1 MLRQLW
7 LITSAFILKLLKIII
22 SHIQCS
28 EFKKSVYIMARS
40 RRLTHSFFLHYLV
53 GTTLSILVIGLFW
66 LFSSYQQLN
75 KEKQIL
81 NDQAV
86 QKQMEQMKSRV
97 NNVIEMIHIERRLN
111 AERTKSEIQAR
122 VYNAHALMTNIYHQY
137 KDQLDHHEIADIIRN
152 ALRELSYG
160 NGRGYFFITG
170 MDGIEHLYPPVP
182 SLEGTSFL
190 KLADINGQPIVRD
203 MIALI
208 KKDREG
214 FYHYNWPNPSQPDIP
229 QAKTAFIKY
238 FEPFDWMVGTG
249 DRIDDITQDLQ
260 EQLIQR
266 IEKITFENGG
276 YVFVANYQGRSL
288 SYPAKG
294 KDMYEV
300 TDSNGL
306 KIVQELI
313 SLAQNDGG
321 YLRYVMPALKGERPE
336 DKISYVKGIN
346 DWQWYVGTGDFVVDL
361 DQELSAMFAERE
373 QSTRKKIASI
383 LSFLIFFLLIGYYS
397 SRLLGRQIQ
406 SGISEFQTFFEQAA
420 HKALPIDSKNQ
431 PFSEFETLAQS
442 ANLMIQERNYYE
454 QEANI
459 YREQLRSV
467 IDSMPSI
474 LLTIDN
480 HGIVSQWN
488 KCAIQETGVDE
499 SRAIG
504 QHVSLVLP
512 FLHRYLQKILAT
524 SYDAQE
530 IFNTNIDLVRAG
542 GNRIKNVSAYPLSNT
557 DLQRIVIRIDDITER
572 VHMEEMMMQT
582 EKMMSIG
589 GLAAGMA
596 HEINNPLSI
605 ISQAAQNTIR
615 RTSPDFPNNQKVAEE
630 ADVDLHKMKIYFE
643 KRGINGFLE
652 NICTGVERSSDI
664 IKNMLDFSSNSVS
677 HREVCSL
684 KSIVENSVTLARND
698 YDLKKK
704 NDFRD
709 IEIDI
714 DIDESLPDI
723 SINKIEIQQVI
734 FNLLKNAG
742 QAMFDIKSDGY
753 HPIIKI
759 RAAVNGRF
767 LTLTVND
774 NGPGI
779 PQNIQSR
786 IFEPFFTTK
795 EIGVGTGLGLSV
807 SYYIIVKRHHGNFQI
822 DSELGRG
829 TLFTIDL
836 PRDNTC

>member
-1 MLRQLW
+1 M
-7 LITSAFILKLLKIII
+7 AK
-22 SHIQCS
+22 SH
-28 EFKKSVYIMARS
+28 
-40 RRLTHSFFLHYLV
+40 RLTHRFYLHYLV

-75 KEKQIL
+75 REKQIL
-81 NDQAV
+81 NDQAA
-86 QKQMEQMKSRV
+86 QKQMEQMQSRV
-97 NNVIEMIHIERRLN
+97 NNVIEMVHIERRLN
-111 AERTKSEIQAR
+111 AKRTKKEIQSR

-137 KDQLDHHEIADIIRN
+137 KDQLDNNEIADIIRN
-152 ALRELSYG
+152 ALRKLSYG

-170 MDGIEHLYPPVP
+170 MDGTEHLYPPDP

-190 KLADINGQPIVRD
+190 KIADSNGQPIVRD
-203 MIALI
+203 MISI
-208 KKDREG
+208 IEKDKEG

-238 FEPFDWMVGTG
+238 FEPFDWVVGTG
-249 DRIDDITQDLQ
+249 DRISDITQDLQ

-276 YVFVANYQGRSL
+276 YVFVANYQGISL

-294 KDMYEV
+294 KNMYEV

-306 KIVQELI
+306 KIVQEMI

-321 YLRYVMPALKGERPE
+321 YLNYVMPALKGERPE
-336 DKISYVKGIN
+336 NKISYVKGIN
-346 DWQWYVGTGDFVVDL
+346 DWQWYIGTGDFVADL
-361 DQELSAMFAERE
+361 DQELAAMFAERAK
-373 QSTRKKIASI
+373 STRKEIATI

-397 SRLLGRQIQ
+397 SRRLGQQFQ
-406 SGISEFQTFFEQAA
+406 SGITEFQTFFDQAA
-420 HKALPIDSKNQ
+420 HKALPIDSESQ
-431 PFSEFETLAQS
+431 PFSEFENLAQS
-442 ANLMIQERNYYE
+442 ANLMIQERNFYE
-454 QEANI
+454 QEAHI

-474 LLTIDN
+474 LLTVD
-480 HGIVSQWN
+480 HQGIISQWN
-488 KCAIQETGVDE
+488 KFASQETGLDE
-499 SRAIG
+499 SKAIG
-504 QHVSLVLP
+504 QHVSLALP

-524 SYDAQE
+524 SYDAKE
-530 IFNTNIDLVRAG
+530 IFNANIDLIRAG

-557 DLQRIVIRIDDITER
+557 DPQRIVIRIDDVTER
-572 VHMEEMMMQT
+572 IHMEEMMMQT

-630 ADVDLHKMKIYFE
+630 AGIDLNKMRVYFD
-643 KRGINGFLE
+643 KRGINDFLK

-664 IKNMLDFSSNSVS
+664 INNMLDFSSNNVS
-677 HREVCSL
+677 YREVCSL
-684 KSIVENSVTLARND
+684 KTIVEDSITLARND

-704 NDFRD
+704 KDFRD
-709 IEIDI
+709 IDIDV

-742 QAMFDIKSDGY
+742 QAMFDIKTDGY
-753 HPIIKI
+753 RPVIQI
-759 RAAVNGRF
+759 RASVNERF
-767 LTLTVND
+767 LSLTVND

-779 PQNIQSR
+779 PKHIQSR

-795 EIGVGTGLGLSV
+795 ETGVGTGLGLSV

>member
-1 MLRQLW
+1 V
-7 LITSAFILKLLKIII
+7 LLYMAK
-22 SHIQCS
+22 SH
-28 EFKKSVYIMARS
+28 
-40 RRLTHSFFLHYLV
+40 RLTHSFFLRYLV

-75 KEKQIL
+75 REKQIL

-97 NNVIEMIHIERRLN
+97 NSVIEMIHIERRLN
-111 AERTKSEIQAR
+111 AEKTKREIQSR

-137 KDQLDHHEIADIIRN
+137 KDQLPQEEIADIIRN
-152 ALRELSYG
+152 ALRKLSYG

-170 MDGIEHLYPPVP
+170 LDGTEHLYPPVP
-182 SLEGTSFL
+182 TLEGTSFL
-190 KLADINGQPIVRD
+190 KLVDINGQPIVRD

-208 KKDREG
+208 KKDGEG
-214 FYHYNWPNPSQPDIP
+214 FYHYNWPDPQHPDTP
-229 QAKTAFIKY
+229 QAKTAFVKY
-238 FEPFDWMVGTG
+238 FAPFDWLVGTG
-249 DRIDDITQDLQ
+249 DRITDITKDLQ
-260 EQLIQR
+260 DQLIQR

-276 YVFVANYQGRSL
+276 YVFVANYQGIGL
-288 SYPAKG
+288 SYPAQG
-294 KDMYEV
+294 KNMYEV
-300 TDSNGL
+300 ADSNGL

-313 SLAQNDGG
+313 SLAKNDGG
-321 YLRYVMPALKGERPE
+321 YLNYVMPALKGERPE

-361 DQELSAMFAERE
+361 DQELTAMFAERE
-373 QSTRKKIASI
+373 KSTKIEIATI

-397 SRLLGRQIQ
+397 SRRLGKQVQ
-406 SGISEFQTFFEQAA
+406 SGFNEFQTFFDRAA
-420 HKALPIDSKNQ
+420 RKAQPIDSETQ
-431 PFSEFETLAQS
+431 PFSEFKNLAHS

-454 QEANI
+454 HEANE
-459 YREQLRSV
+459 YREQLSSV

-474 LLTIDN
+474 LLTVDN
-480 HGIVSQWN
+480 QGMISQWN
-488 KCAIQETGVDE
+488 KYAILETGIDE
-499 SRAIG
+499 SKALG
-504 QHVSLVLP
+504 QHVSLILP
-512 FLHRYLQKILAT
+512 YLHRYLREILTT
-524 SYDAQE
+524 SCEEKE
-530 IFNTNIDLVRAG
+530 IFNANIDLVRAG
-542 GNRIKNVSAYPLSNT
+542 GNRIKNVSAYPLGNT
-557 DLQRIVIRIDDITER
+557 DLQRIVIRIDDITDR
-572 VHMEEMMMQT
+572 VNMEEMMMQT

-615 RTSPDFPNNQKVAEE
+615 RTSPDFSNNLKVAEE
-630 ADVDLHKMKIYFE
+630 AGIDLHKMSIYFD
-643 KRGINGFLE
+643 KRGVNGFLK

-664 IKNMLDFSSNSVS
+664 IKNMLDFSSNNAS
-677 HREVCSL
+677 HREICSL
-684 KSIVENSVTLARND
+684 KTIVKDSITLVRND

-704 NDFRD
+704 KDFRD
-709 IEIDI
+709 IKIDV
-714 DIDESLPDI
+714 DINESLPNI

-742 QAMFDIKSDGY
+742 QAMFDIKTDGY
-753 HPIIKI
+753 HPVIQIQ
-759 RAAVNGRF
+759 ASANEQF

-779 PQNIQSR
+779 PQHIQSR

-795 EIGVGTGLGLSV
+795 EVGVGTGLGLSV